1 MPISHSP
8 LRYPGGKSRLTNF
21 MKLVIEKNNLT
32 NGVYAEPF
40 AGGSGVALGLLF
52 DGYVDSIL
60 INDID
65 PSIYAF
71 WYSVLYFED
80 ELCALIQNTPVTMD
94 VWHKQKA
101 IFKLQDSSELLE
113 LGFSTFFLNRTN
125 RSGILKAG
133 VIGGLRQTGE
143 WKIDA
148 RFNKESL
155 IKKIRKIASFSNK
168 ITLTN
173 LDARK
178 FIKDVVPTL
187 PNKSL
192 IYIDPPYFHKGQG
205 LYLNALEPDDHILI
219 AHSILNYIK
228 VPWIVSY
235 DNTPEISSLY
245 SKSKQATYS
254 LSYSAA
260 NHYDGSEI
268 IIYSES
274 ILIPEVTNPF
284 KITKDYYKML
294 ASKLDYPIT

>member
-1 MPISHSP
+1 MPISYSP

-21 MKLVIEKNNLT
+21 MKLVIEKNGLK

-71 WYSVLYFED
+71 WYSVLHFED
-80 ELCALIQNTPVTMD
+80 ELCTLIHDTPVIMD
-94 VWHKQKA
+94 EWHKQKA
-101 IFKLQDSSELLE
+101 IFSLQDSSETLE

-133 VIGGLRQTGE
+133 VIGGLKQTGE

-148 RFNKESL
+148 RYNKESL
-155 IKKIRKIASFSNK
+155 INKIKKIASFRSK
-168 ITLTN
+168 ITVTN

-178 FIKDVVPTL
+178 FIRNVVSKL
-187 PNKSL
+187 PKKSL

-219 AHSILNYIK
+219 AHSILNDIK

-245 SKSKQATYS
+245 SDSKQETYS

-260 NHYDGSEI
+260 KHYNGSEI
-268 IIYSES
+268 IIYSDN
-274 ILIPEVTNPF
+274 LLVPEVTNPF
-284 KITKDYYKML
+284 KITKERYKIL
-294 ASKLDYPIT
+294 TETVY

>member
-1 MPISHSP
+1 MPVSYSP

-21 MKLVIEKNNLT
+21 VKLVIKQNGLKG
-32 NGVYAEPF
+32 GVYAEPF
-40 AGGSGVALGLLF
+40 AGGSAVALGLLF
-52 DGYVDSIL
+52 DKYVERVL

-71 WYSVLYFED
+71 WFSVLYHHE
-80 ELCALIQNTPVTMD
+80 ELCALIANTPVTIEE
-94 VWHKQKA
+94 WQKQKA
-101 IFKLQDSSELLE
+101 IFSLQDDSSIIE

-133 VIGGLRQTGE
+133 VIGGLRQTGN

-148 RFNKESL
+148 RYNKDSL
-155 IKKIRKIASFSNK
+155 IKKIERISSHRKQ
-168 ITLTN
+168 ITLTK

-178 FIKDVVPTL
+178 FIVKHVSKL
-187 PNKSL
+187 PENSL

-219 AHSILNYIK
+219 AHSILNNIK

-235 DNTPEISSLY
+235 DNTPQISSLY
-245 SKSKQATYS
+245 SECEQATYS

-260 NHYDGSEI
+260 NHYEGSEI
-268 IIYSES
+268 IIYSDGLS
-274 ILIPEVTNPF
+274 IPEVHNPF
-284 KITKDYYKML
+284 NLPKANFEELILK
-294 ASKLDYPIT
+294 AG